1 MGYESVRF
9 PAGTVF
15 LVTGGAGFIGSNL
28 CEALLKL
35 GCRVRC
41 LDDLS
46 TGKQENVDL
55 FLNDPNYTFLKGD
68 IKDYETC
75 LKATEGVD
83 YVLNE
88 AAWGSV
94 PRSIEMPL
102 FYCAN
107 NIQGTL
113 NMLEASRQNGVKRFV
128 YASSSSVYGDEPN
141 LPKTEGREGNLLSP
155 YALTKRCD
163 EEWAKQYT
171 MHYGLETVGLRYFNV
186 FGRRQD
192 PNGAYAA
199 VIPKFIQQLL
209 RGERPTINGDGRQ
222 SRDFTYIENV
232 IEANLKACLA
242 PKEAAGEALNV
253 AYGGRE
259 YLIDIYD
266 GLTKALGVD
275 IEPIFGPDRKGDI
288 KHSNAD
294 ISKAR
299 RLLGYDPS
307 WSFDCGI
314 RDAIEWY
321 KARFRSLPE

>member
-1 MGYESVRF
+1 MGYKHLKF
-9 PAGTVF
+9 PENSLF

-28 CEALLKL
+28 CEAILKL
-35 GCRVRC
+35 GYRVRC

-46 TGKQENVDL
+46 TGKMSNVEL
-55 FLNDPNYTFLKGD
+55 FADDPNYEFIKGD
-68 IKDYETC
+68 IKDLDTC
-75 LKATEGVD
+75 MRACEGAD
-83 YVLNE
+83 FVLNQ

-94 PRSIEMPL
+94 PRSLEMPL
-102 FYCAN
+102 FYCRN
-107 NIQGTL
+107 NIEGTL
-113 NMLEASRQNGVKRFV
+113 NMLEAARQNGVKKFV

-163 EEWAKQYT
+163 EEWAKLYT
-171 MHYGLETVGLRYFNV
+171 MHYGLDTYGMRYFNV

-199 VIPKFIQQLL
+199 VIPKFILL
-209 RGERPTINGDGRQ
+209 LMKNEAPTINGDGRQ

-242 PKEAAGEALNV
+242 PHEAAGEAFNI

-259 YLIDIYD
+259 YLIDIYHT
-266 GLTKALGVD
+266 LTKALDKD
-275 IEPIFGPDRKGDI
+275 IEPHFGPDRKGDI

-294 ISKAR
+294 ITKAR
-299 RLLGYDPS
+299 KLLGYDPDYDFAS
-307 WSFDCGI
+307 GLNE
-314 RDAIEWY
+314 AIEWY
-321 KARFRSLPE
+321 KENL